1 LRGIGEGQ
9 RPWDVKP
16 DGVMTN
22 ATVGNVIQSTEGGV
36 VHVTYKD
43 GQSEFTVG
51 PEVPVLA
58 YVAGDRSLLKP
69 GSAVVTVAQKKSD
82 GTLTTGRVTAEKN
95 GVKPPM

>member
-43 GQSEFTVG
+43 GQSEFARTCAISWRGSVR
-51 PEVPVLA
+51 
-58 YVAGDRSLLKP
+58 RSRISTSGARP
-69 GSAVVTVAQKKSD
+69 A
-82 GTLTTGRVTAEKN
+82 
-95 GVKPPM
+95 